1 MRILIVDDHEL
12 VRSGVRSVLAGRRDF
27 QVCGEAVDG
36 QDAIEKA
43 QQLTP
48 DVIVMDVSMP
58 KLNGLDATREI
69 RRILPQTSVLV
80 LSQHDSPEMMRQA
93 LNAGARG
100 YVVKSAIA
108 ANLVAGIDKLRHGE
122 LFFDPG
128 SVKLPDKS
136 GDKNLDVKEIL
147 RRSEAFE
154 KALRE
159 SEERFRLT
167 FEQAAVGMAHVAPDG
182 RLLRVNRKLAEILG
196 YTPEELQTHTFQE
209 LTFPPDLPN
218 DLAHLR
224 QLTARELDQYL
235 IEKRYIRNTGQL
247 VWAKLTVAAVRD
259 QQGEVK
265 YFVSIVEDISAQKDA
280 EARLVASEDRLRA
293 LLDFQTAAMSN
304 MAEGLYTLDENGC
317 LTSINPAAE
326 AMFGWS
332 SSEVLGKNMHE
343 VVHHKHIDGTPYPA
357 GDCPCVQ
364 VLSGGPVV
372 REQEDFFV
380 RKNGS
385 FMPVVYSASPLR
397 REGKISG
404 VVIGFRDDSAQRL
417 VRSALQQSERQ
428 LRETLDALPV
438 AVYTTDAQGRL
449 THYNPAAVEFSGG
462 EPALGTDGWCANWKF
477 FRQDGSVLPREQ
489 CPMHIA
495 LRGGEIEDGVEIT
508 AERTDGTKR
517 TFKLYPRPIRD
528 GAGGMAGCVNM
539 LVDVTGQKRAQ
550 EINSLLAAIVDSSSD
565 AIISKTLDG
574 VITSWNKS
582 AERLFGY
589 SAGEAIGQ
597 NMMMLVP
604 PERHREEI
612 GILERIGRGERIN
625 HFETVRRRKDG
636 TFIEVSISVSPIKDS
651 AGHVVGASNVSRDI
665 TERRR
670 AEKALAET
678 VRQQKALFHLADYL
692 HRATSMEEIC
702 ESALNAIL
710 EALPCDRASVL
721 LADETGRMRF
731 VSWRGLSDA
740 YRNAVDGHSAWQ
752 PEDPN
757 PLPVS
762 IENVATADFD
772 AALRA
777 TIESEGIRALA
788 FIPLVTEGRLIGKF
802 MTYFNSVHPFPDKEI
817 ELSLTIARTLAS
829 GIGRKR
835 SEEALQASEAKLQKQ
850 ANALANLNDSSA
862 RLWNIRS
869 LKQGL
874 DEMLGAVIAL
884 LGADKGMVQL
894 LDPHTGVLSMV
905 VQRGFDP
912 EIESYFRKVGVDPHS
927 ASGRALNLHKAVVLN
942 DIETD
947 APYESLRH
955 VARAA
960 GYRGV
965 IAAPLLDTDGTPMG
979 MLTTHFVSPHQPSE
993 QDMRRLDLYVRQAAD
1008 FIRRCRIEEALLKS
1022 DERLRAMAENLDAQV
1037 RARTAELET
1046 RNAEVYEQ
1054 SERLRDLSVRLLQAQ
1069 DDERRRIARE
1079 LHDSVGQILTV
1090 LGLNLAS
1097 LAMRAPTLPS
1107 EVAETVEQSEGL
1119 LDQLNREIRTM
1130 SYLLHPPLLDE
1141 SGLAEALRWYIGGL
1155 GQRSN
1160 IDFDLEVPRDFG
1172 RLAPD
1177 TELVIFRIVQEALTN
1192 IHRHS
1197 QAEMALIR
1205 LARNDDQI
1213 TVEIQDWGTGI
1224 PPEKLKAIQS
1234 HGSGVGIRGMRERVR
1249 QLHGE
1254 LSIESNSDGTR
1265 VCVTFPASHAASEPP
1280 IPEKNLASSGK
1291 ESN

>member
-43 QQLTP
+43 RQLSP

-69 RRILPQTSVLV
+69 QRILPQTAVLV

-108 ANLVAGIDKLRHGE
+108 ANLVAGIDKLHHGE
-122 LFFDPG
+122 LFFDPN
-128 SVKLPDKS
+128 SVKLPEKN

-167 FEQAAVGMAHVAPDG
+167 FEQAAVGMAHVGPDG
-182 RLLRVNRKLAEILG
+182 RLLRVNRKFAEILG
-196 YTPEELQTHTFQE
+196 YSLEELQTRTFQE
-209 LTFPPDLPN
+209 LTYPPDLPN

-224 QLTARELDQYL
+224 RLAARELDQYL
-235 IEKRYIRNTGQL
+235 IEKRYVRKNGQL

-259 QQGEVK
+259 KEGGVK

-280 EARLVASEDRLRA
+280 EARLRASEDRLRA
-293 LLDFQTAAMSN
+293 LLDFQSAAMSN

-326 AMFGWS
+326 AMFGS
-332 SSEVLGKNMHE
+332 SSAELMGKNMHE
-343 VVHHKHIDGTPYPA
+343 VVHHRHLDGTPYPA
-357 GDCPCVQ
+357 ADCPFLQ
-364 VLSGGPVV
+364 VLQGGPVV
-372 REQEDFFV
+372 REREDFFI
-380 RKNGS
+380 RKDGS

-397 REGKISG
+397 REGKIAG
-404 VVIGFRDDSAQRL
+404 VVIGFRDDSEQRL
-417 VRSALQQSERQ
+417 VRGALQQSERQ

-438 AVYTTDAQGRL
+438 AVYTTDADGRL
-449 THYNPAAVEFSGG
+449 THYNPAAVDFSGE
-462 EPALGTDGWCANWKF
+462 EPTLGSNAWCANWKF
-477 FRQDGSVLPREQ
+477 FRQDGSVLPREE
-489 CPMHIA
+489 CPMHVA
-495 LRGGEIEDGVEIT
+495 LRGGEVEDGTEIT
-508 AERTDGTKR
+508 AERADGEKR
-517 TFKLYPRPIRD
+517 SFKLYPRPIRD
-528 GAGGMAGCVNM
+528 GAGGVAGCVNM
-539 LVDVTGQKRAQ
+539 LVDVTGQKQAQ
-550 EINSLLAAIVDSSSD
+550 QINSLLAAIVDSSSD

-574 VITSWNKS
+574 VITSWNRS

-589 SAGEAIGQ
+589 SASEAIGQ

-604 PERHREEI
+604 AERHKEEI
-612 GILERIGRGERIN
+612 GILARIGRGERIN
-625 HFETVRRRKDG
+625 HFETVRRRKNG
-636 TFIEVSISVSPIKDS
+636 TFVEVSISVSPIKDS
-651 AGHVVGASNVSRDI
+651 AGRVVGASNVSRDI
-665 TERRR
+665 TDRRHAER
-670 AEKALAET
+670 ALAET

-692 HRATSMEEIC
+692 HRAVSMKEIC
-702 ESALNAIL
+702 QSALDAIL
-710 EALPCDRASVL
+710 EALPCDRASIL

-731 VSWRGLSDA
+731 VSWRGLSDP
-740 YRNAVDGHSAWQ
+740 YRSAVDGHSAWR
-752 PEDPN
+752 PDDPN
-757 PLPVS
+757 PQPAC
-762 IENVATADFD
+762 IENVATADLD
-772 AALRA
+772 ATLKSA
-777 TIESEGIRALA
+777 IESEGIRALA
-788 FIPLVTEGRLIGKF
+788 FIPLVSEGRLIGKF
-802 MTYFNSVHPFPDKEI
+802 MTYCNSVHAFSDKEI

-829 GIGRKR
+829 GIDRKR
-835 SEEALQASEAKLQKQ
+835 SEEALRASEAKLQEQ
-850 ANALANLNDSSA
+850 AKALANLNESSA

-869 LKQGL
+869 LKLGL
-874 DEMLGAVIAL
+874 DEMLGAIITL

-894 LDPHTGVLSMV
+894 FDSHTGALSMA
-905 VQRGFDP
+905 VQRGFDA
-912 EIESYFRKVGVDPHS
+912 EAESYFRKVGVSPDS
-927 ASGRALNLHKAVVLN
+927 ASGRALGLRQPVVLN
-942 DIETD
+942 DVETD
-947 APYESLRH
+947 PQYEPLRE

-965 IAAPLLDTDGTPMG
+965 IAAPLLDMDGAAMG
-979 MLTTHFVSPHQPSE
+979 MLTTHFLSPHQPSE

-1008 FIRRCRIEEALLKS
+1008 FIGRCKVEEALVKS
-1022 DERLRAMAENLDAQV
+1022 DERLRGMAENLDAQV
-1037 RARTAELET
+1037 RARTAELEM

-1090 LGLNLAS
+1090 LGLNVAS
-1097 LAMRAPTLPS
+1097 LAMHSPALPND
-1107 EVAETVEQSEGL
+1107 VAETVEQSERL

-1155 GQRSN
+1155 SQRSN
-1160 IDFDLEVPRDFG
+1160 IDIDLEVARDFG
-1172 RLAPD
+1172 RLTPD
-1177 TELVIFRIVQEALTN
+1177 AELVIFRIVQEALTN

-1197 QAEMALIR
+1197 QSEMAVIR
-1205 LARNDDQI
+1205 LARNDDRV

-1224 PPEKLKAIQS
+1224 PPEKLKAIQA

-1254 LSIESNSDGTR
+1254 LSIDSNSDGTR
-1265 VCVTFPASHAASEPP
+1265 VCVAFPASHAASVAPY
-1280 IPEKNLASSGK
+1280 PEKNLAS
-1291 ESN
+1291 

>member
-12 VRSGVRSVLAGRRDF
+12 VRSGVRSVLASRRDF
-27 QVCGEAVDG
+27 EVCGEAVDG
-36 QDAIEKA
+36 QDAVEKA
-43 QQLTP
+43 RQLGP

-58 KLNGLDATREI
+58 KLNGLEATREI
-69 RRILPQTSVLV
+69 QRFLPQTAVLV

-108 ANLVAGIDKLRHGE
+108 ANLVAGIEKLRRGE
-122 LFFDPG
+122 LFFDQNA
-128 SVKLPDKS
+128 VKLPDKT
-136 GDKNLDVKEIL
+136 GDKNLDLKEIL

-154 KALRE
+154 RALRE

-167 FEQAAVGMAHVAPDG
+167 FEQAAVGMAHVSPDG
-182 RLLRVNRKLAEILG
+182 RLLRVNQKLAEILG
-196 YTPEELQTHTFQE
+196 YPAEELQTRTFQE
-209 LTFPPDLPN
+209 LTYPPDLPA
-218 DLAHLR
+218 DLAQLR
-224 QLTARELDQYL
+224 RLGAREIDQYL
-235 IEKRYIRNTGQL
+235 IEKRYIRSDGRL

-259 QQGEVK
+259 PDGGVR

-280 EARLVASEDRLRA
+280 EARLLASEDRLRA

-317 LTSINPAAE
+317 LTSMNAAAE

-332 SSEVLGKNMHE
+332 TAELLGKNMHE
-343 VVHHKHIDGTPYPA
+343 AVHHKRLDGSPNPA
-357 GDCPCVQ
+357 ADCPCLE
-364 VLSGGPVV
+364 VLRGGPVI
-372 REQEDFFV
+372 REREDYFI
-380 RKNGS
+380 RKDGT
-385 FMPVVYSASPLR
+385 FMPVVYSSSPLR
-397 REGKISG
+397 RDGKIAG
-404 VVIGFRDDSAQRL
+404 VVIGFRDDSEQRQ

-449 THYNPAAVEFSGG
+449 THYNPAAIEFSGE

-477 FRQDGSVLPREQ
+477 FRQDGSVLPREE
-489 CPMHIA
+489 CPMHVA
-495 LRGGEIEDGVEIT
+495 LRGGEVEDGIEIT
-508 AERTDGTKR
+508 AARGDGTKR
-517 TFKLYPRPIRD
+517 SFKLYPRPIRD

-539 LVDVTGQKRAQ
+539 LVDVTGQKQAQ

-574 VITSWNKS
+574 VITSWNGS

-589 SAGEAIGQ
+589 SAREAIGQ

-604 PERHREEI
+604 QDRQREET
-612 GILERIGRGERIN
+612 GILERIGRGERID
-625 HFETVRRRKDG
+625 HFETLRRRKNG
-636 TFIEVSISVSPIKDS
+636 TFVEVSMSVSPIKDP
-651 AGHVVGASNVSRDI
+651 AGRVIGASNVSRDI
-665 TERRR
+665 TDRRHAER
-670 AEKALAET
+670 ALAET

-692 HRATSMEEIC
+692 HRAASMEEIC
-702 ESALNAIL
+702 ESALDAIL
-710 EALPCDRASVL
+710 EALPSDRASIL
-721 LADETGRMRF
+721 LADEMGRMHF
-731 VSWRGLSDA
+731 TSWRGLSEA
-740 YRNAVDGHSAWQ
+740 YRKAVDGHSAWR
-752 PEDPN
+752 PDDPN
-757 PLPVS
+757 PQPVC
-762 IENVATADFD
+762 IDNIATAELDPP
-772 AALRA
+772 LRA
-777 TIESEGIRALA
+777 TVESEGIRALA
-788 FIPLVTEGRLIGKF
+788 FIPLVSEGRLIGKF
-802 MTYFNSVHPFPDKEI
+802 MMYCDQPHSFSGKEI

-829 GIGRKR
+829 AIDRKR
-835 SEEALQASEAKLQKQ
+835 SEEALRSSEAKLQEE
-850 ANALANLNDSSA
+850 ANALVNLNESSA
-862 RLWNIRS
+862 RLWKIRS
-869 LKQGL
+869 LRQGL

-894 LDPHTGVLSMV
+894 LDSHSGVLSMV
-905 VQRGFDP
+905 VHRGFDAQA
-912 EIESYFRKVGVDPHS
+912 EDYFRKVGVSPES
-927 ASGRALNLHKAVVLN
+927 ASGRALNLRRPVVLN
-942 DIETD
+942 DVETD
-947 APYESLRH
+947 APYESIRH
-955 VARAA
+955 IARSA

-965 IAAPLLDTDGTPMG
+965 IAAPLIDTDGTAMG
-979 MLTTHFVSPHQPSE
+979 MLTTHFAAPHQPSE

-1008 FIRRCRIEEALLKS
+1008 FIRRCKIEEALVKS

-1037 RARTAELET
+1037 RARTAELEM

-1090 LGLNLAS
+1090 LGLNVAS
-1097 LAMRAPTLPS
+1097 LAMHSPALPS
-1107 EVAETVEQSEGL
+1107 DVAETVEQSERL

-1141 SGLAEALRWYIGGL
+1141 SGIAEALRWYIGGL
-1155 GQRSN
+1155 SQRSN
-1160 IDFDLEVPRDFG
+1160 IDIDLEVPRDFG

-1197 QAEMALIR
+1197 QSEMAVIR
-1205 LARNDDQI
+1205 LARNDDRI
-1213 TVEIQDWGTGI
+1213 SVEIQDWGTGMS
-1224 PPEKLKAIQS
+1224 PEKLKAIQS

-1254 LSIESNSDGTR
+1254 LSIESNADGTR
-1265 VCVTFPASHAASEPP
+1265 VFVTFPASQAASETRPA
-1280 IPEKNLASSGK
+1280 EKNLAS
-1291 ESN
+1291 

>member
-43 QQLTP
+43 RQLSP
-48 DVIVMDVSMP
+48 DAIVMDVSMP

-69 RRILPQTSVLV
+69 QRILPQTAVLV

-100 YVVKSAIA
+100 YVVKSSIA
-108 ANLVAGIDKLRHGE
+108 GKLVAAIDKLRDGE

-128 SVKLPDKS
+128 SIELPEKNR
-136 GDKNLDVKEIL
+136 DKNLDVKEIL

-167 FEQAAVGMAHVAPDG
+167 FEQAAVGIAHVAPDG
-182 RLLRVNRKLAEILG
+182 RLLRVNRKLAEILR
-196 YTPEELQTHTFQE
+196 YTPDELQTRAFQE
-209 LTFPPDLPN
+209 LTYPPDLPN

-224 QLTARELDQYL
+224 RLLARELDQYL
-235 IEKRYIRNTGQL
+235 IEKRYVRSDGQL

-259 QQGEVK
+259 QQGVAK
-265 YFVSIVEDISAQKDA
+265 YFVSIIEDISAQKDA
-280 EARLVASEDRLRA
+280 EARLLASEDRLRA

-332 SSEVLGKNMHE
+332 STDVLGKNMHE
-343 VVHHKHIDGTPYPA
+343 VVHQRRLDGTPYPA
-357 GDCPCVQ
+357 ADCPCLQ
-364 VLSGGPVV
+364 VLSGGPVI
-372 REQEDFFV
+372 RENEDFFI
-380 RKNGS
+380 RKDGS

-397 REGKISG
+397 RGGKVSG
-404 VVIGFRDDSAQRL
+404 VVIGFRDDSEQRL

-449 THYNPAAVEFSGG
+449 THYNPVAVEFSGE
-462 EPALGTDGWCANWKF
+462 EPALGTDDWCGNWKF

-489 CPMHIA
+489 SPMEVA
-495 LRGGEIEDGVEIT
+495 LRGGEVEDGIEIT
-508 AERTDGTKR
+508 AERADGTER
-517 TFKLYPRPIRD
+517 AFRLYPRPIRD
-528 GAGGMAGCVNM
+528 AAGATAGCVNM

-550 EINSLLAAIVDSSSD
+550 EINSLLAAIVDSSGD
-565 AIISKTLDG
+565 AIISKRLDG
-574 VITSWNKS
+574 VITSWNNA

-589 SAGEAIGQ
+589 SAGEAVGQ

-604 PERHREEI
+604 PERHKEEI
-612 GILERIGRGERIN
+612 EILERIGRGERIN
-625 HFETVRRRKDG
+625 HFETVRRQKKG
-636 TFIEVSISVSPIKDS
+636 TLLEVSISVSPIKDA
-651 AGHVVGASNVSRDI
+651 AGRVIGASNVSRDI

-678 VRQQKALFHLADYL
+678 ARQQKALFHLADYL
-692 HRATSMEEIC
+692 HRANSIEEMC

-710 EALPCDRASVL
+710 EALPCDRASIL
-721 LADETGRMRF
+721 LADEAGRMHF
-731 VSWRGLSDA
+731 THWRGLSES
-740 YRNAVDGHSAWQ
+740 YRSAVDGHSAWK
-752 PEDPN
+752 PNDPN
-757 PLPVS
+757 PLPVC
-762 IENVATADFD
+762 IENVDI
-772 AALRA
+772 AALSGVLHA
-777 TIESEGIRALA
+777 VKAEGIRALA
-788 FIPLVTEGRLIGKF
+788 FIPLVSEGKLIGKF
-802 MTYFNSVHPFPDKEI
+802 MTYFNSAHSFSAEEVD
-817 ELSLTIARTLAS
+817 LGLTIAHTLAAA
-829 GIGRKR
+829 IDRKR
-835 SEEALQASEAKLQKQ
+835 SEEALRASEAKLQEQ
-850 ANALANLNDSSA
+850 ANALASLNESSA

-869 LKQGL
+869 LNQGL

-894 LDPHTGVLSMV
+894 LDSQTGALSMV

-912 EIESYFRKVGVDPHS
+912 EMESYFRKVGVSPIS
-927 ASGRALNLHKAVVLN
+927 ASGRALNLHQPVVLN
-942 DIETD
+942 DVETD
-947 APYESLRH
+947 TPYEPLWH
-955 VARAA
+955 VSRTA

-965 IAAPLLDTDGTPMG
+965 IAAPLLDTDGEPMG

-993 QDMRRLDLYVRQAAD
+993 QEMRRLDLYARQAAD
-1008 FIRRCRIEEALLKS
+1008 FIRRCRIEEALVKS
-1022 DERLRAMAENLDAQV
+1022 DERLRAMAETLDGQV
-1037 RARTAELET
+1037 RARTAELEM
-1046 RNAEVYEQ
+1046 RNTEVYEQ
-1054 SERLRDLSVRLLQAQ
+1054 SERLRDLSLRLLQAQ

-1090 LGLNLAS
+1090 LGLNVAS
-1097 LAMRAPTLPS
+1097 LAMHSPALPS
-1107 EVAETVEQSEGL
+1107 DVAETVEQSEHL
-1119 LDQLNREIRTM
+1119 LEQLNREIRTM

-1141 SGLAEALRWYIGGL
+1141 SGLPEALRWYVGGL
-1155 GQRSN
+1155 AQRSN
-1160 IDFDLEVPRDFG
+1160 IDIDLEVPRDFG
-1172 RLAPD
+1172 RLSANS
-1177 TELVIFRIVQEALTN
+1177 ELMIFRIVQEALNN

-1197 QAEMALIR
+1197 QSEMALIR
-1205 LARNDDQI
+1205 LVKGEDNV

-1234 HGSGVGIRGMRERVR
+1234 HGAGVGIRGMRERVR

-1265 VCVTFPASHAASEPP
+1265 VCVTFPAADAVSETRD
-1280 IPEKNLASSGK
+1280 PEKNLARLGTK
-1291 ESN
+1291 AN